1 MFWLKR
7 KTALFEKSFHYWPL
21 HHSILPPIQYS
32 ISVETLNGKPDQD
45 HPLKTDLSKRTMM
58 KDQIDAFIEALSA
71 EKGYSEHTCRAYRRD
86 LMEFAAMVA
95 NQLDV
100 PERELDLNRIE
111 NLSIRSYLGMLHRKN
126 KKSSIARKLSALRS
140 FFNHL
145 VKHQVISDNPTDG
158 VLTPKQ
164 DRTLPT
170 YLPVDEM
177 FRLLDGIQTDRLL
190 DRRNRAIFETLYSCG
205 LRVSELA
212 GMNFGDVD
220 FDSGT
225 VRVLGKGAKQ
235 RIVPIGSKA
244 LQAVNVYRDQLEG
257 LGKCEPGRDSP
268 LFLNKNG
275 GRLTPR
281 SIGRILEQLVTRC
294 GLLTP
299 VTPHTLRHSFATHLL
314 DAGADL
320 RVVQE
325 LLGHKSLST
334 TQKYTHVSIDRLMAA
349 YDKAHPRK

>member
-1 MFWLKR
+1 ML
-7 KTALFEKSFHYWPL
+7 
-21 HHSILPPIQYS
+21 
-32 ISVETLNGKPDQD
+32 
-45 HPLKTDLSKRTMM
+45 
-58 KDQIDAFIEALSA
+58 KDQIDAFIETLAA
-71 EKGYSEHTCRAYRRD
+71 EKGYSAHTCRAYRRD
-86 LMEFAAMVA
+86 LMEFAALVA
-95 NQLDV
+95 KQLDL
-100 PERELDLNRIE
+100 PEKDLELNRIE
-111 NLSIRSYLGMLHRKN
+111 NLSIRSYLGQLHRKN

-145 VKHQVISDNPTDG
+145 VKHRVISDNPTDG

-164 DRTLPT
+164 GRTLPT

-177 FRLLDGIQTDRLL
+177 FRLLDGIQTDRIL
-190 DRRNRAIFETLYSCG
+190 DRRNRAIFETLYSSG

-212 GMNFGDVD
+212 GMNQGDID
-220 FDSGT
+220 FESGT

-235 RIVPIGSKA
+235 RIVPIGAKA
-244 LQAVNVYRDQLEG
+244 LQAVRTYRAQLENQE
-257 LGKCEPGRDSP
+257 KFEPGSGKP

-281 SIGRILEQLVTRC
+281 SIGRILKQLVARC